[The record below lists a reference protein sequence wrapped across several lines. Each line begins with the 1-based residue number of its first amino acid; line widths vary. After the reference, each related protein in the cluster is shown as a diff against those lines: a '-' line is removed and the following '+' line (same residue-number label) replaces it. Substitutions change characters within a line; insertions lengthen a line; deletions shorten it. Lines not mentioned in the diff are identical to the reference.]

1 MRKKADQKETVK
13 PGGVVGSA
21 VDHAPDAVERIGGS
35 DADIIPED
43 METDD
48 ILPHDIKQQID
59 DAIYD
64 FMTYECKPP
73 IEDMSKA
80 RQPRW
85 SACCMYIGQRVNKK
99 LLRQAERGE
108 RGKWNGYKVDV
119 IDALIPLW
127 VYYCSIYDKA
137 PLKADFG
144 YFAGLSIDW
153 INEKRQEMLTP
164 ERVQT
169 IQKISYIQE
178 NGLSALISDGSRNP
192 TGAIA
197 ILNHWHNWTNT
208 SVVVHTSDKQAISAV
223 QLPKL
228 SDNSTP
234 G

>member
-1 MRKKADQKETVK
+1 MGRKKAYQKETVN
-13 PGGVVGSA
+13 PGGVFGSA
-21 VDHAPDAVERIGGS
+21 LDSVERIGGA
-35 DADIIPED
+35 DADIVPESID
-43 METDD
+43 TDD
-48 ILPHDIKQQID
+48 VLPQDIKQQID

-64 FMTYECKPP
+64 FMMYECKPP

-108 RGKWNGYKVDV
+108 DGKWNRFNVDV
-119 IDALIPLW
+119 IEAMIPLW
-127 VYYCSIYDKA
+127 LFYCSTYEKA
-137 PLKADFG
+137 PLKADFV
-144 YFAGLSIDW
+144 YFAGLSLDW
-153 INEKRQEMLTP
+153 IYEKRPERLTP
-164 ERVQT
+164 ERVE
-169 IQKISYIQE
+169 ISKKLHELQE
-178 NGLSALISDGSRNP
+178 CGLSGIISDGSRNP

-228 SDNSTP
+228 SDNSQP

>member
-1 MRKKADQKETVK
+1 MARKKTAERQPENVINIKTRTQ
-13 PGGVVGSA
+13 GG
-21 VDHAPDAVERIGGS
+21 AVERIGGE
-35 DADIIPED
+35 DAEIIPKE
-43 METDD
+43 MGTDD

-64 FMTYECKPP
+64 FMMYECKPP
-73 IEDMSKA
+73 IDDMSKT
-80 RQPRW
+80 RQPKW

-108 RGKWNGYKVDV
+108 GGKWNGYKVDV

-153 INEKRQEMLTP
+153 INENRQEMLTP

-228 SDNSTP
+228 SDNSQP